1 MKGSHV
7 VLLKIMDKKRLM
19 KIFFS
24 YISGYR
30 RFGSYNELHEGYITY
45 LKLSVSELRNVFHL
59 VPSNANSEI

>member
-1 MKGSHV
+1 MLFS
-7 VLLKIMDKKRLM
+7 LKLWIKKRLM
-19 KIFFS
+19 KVFFFS

-45 LKLSVSELRNVFHL
+45 LKLPVSELRNVFHL